1 MLKTL
6 GIVVLV
12 IAILLAAIII
22 TRIVLFIKYGWPAK
36 LPFYIVE
43 FVTADKKSNYFTI
56 AYSINNEV
64 YRLKL
69 RQFPTYDEAKSNV
82 ESIVATTNRY
92 TTKKK
97 LIVASHTIPTERLL
111 FIEDLKLIPTWVIK
125 FMNFT
130 SICLSKTVK

>member
-12 IAILLAAIII
+12 IAILLAAIVI

-82 ESIVATTNRY
+82 ESIIAATNRY

-97 LIVASHTIPTERLL
+97 LIAASNSIPAERLL